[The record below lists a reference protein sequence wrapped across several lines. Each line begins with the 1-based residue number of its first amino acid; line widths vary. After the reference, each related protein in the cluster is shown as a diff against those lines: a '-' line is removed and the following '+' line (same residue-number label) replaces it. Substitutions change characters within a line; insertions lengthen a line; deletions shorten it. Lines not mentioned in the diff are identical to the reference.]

1 MNSFCLKRP
10 YVLTV
15 VYLIITIVIGLFVVF
30 LPLNQPECKIV
41 LDLHNFT
48 QRTIGLQAFQVLTY
62 LGDFYFWAVLT
73 SVYLLYACFKSRKHL
88 GSATEL
94 VVFLVITT
102 ALTSFLQV
110 AFARPRPNC
119 SGMSDNDENL
129 FSSFSYPSGHVSRA
143 TGGFLNLAKGSKT
156 RQSLA
161 VIAISIVSLSRVIL
175 EAHYLTDVVGGIFL
189 SLAAQKLANLSLP
202 FLFRAWHKHW

>member
-1 MNSFCLKRP
+1 MNSFCWKRP

-15 VYLIITIVIGLFVVF
+15 VYLTITIVIGLFVVF
-30 LPLNQPECKIV
+30 LPLNQTESNIV
-41 LDLHNFT
+41 LNLHNFT

-73 SVYLLYACFKSRKHL
+73 SVYLLYAYFESKKHF

-110 AFARPRPNC
+110 VFARPRPNF
-119 SGMSDNDENL
+119 SGMSDNEESF

-143 TGGFLNLAKGSKT
+143 TGGFLILSKGSKT
-156 RQSLA
+156 RQLLA

-175 EAHYLTDVVGGIFL
+175 GAHYLTDVVGGIFL
-189 SLAAQKLANLSLP
+189 SLAAQRLANLSLP
-202 FLFRAWHKHW
+202 HLLRAWHKQW